1 MAVPEPLVKQW
12 FHHAS
17 HGGEFRR
24 VMDSIVEKFGQAE
37 VSESLEKKRALFGG
51 QPVPKR
57 LKVDFTTVDLDKLTG
72 TEVAQA

>member
-1 MAVPEPLVKQW
+1 
-12 FHHAS
+12 
-17 HGGEFRR
+17 
-24 VMDSIVEKFGQAE
+24 MDSIVEKFGQAE